1 MVLSSLKGAVFV
13 FFLFDLSC
21 SFSSQFN
28 DLLTLFFASYNCI
41 RARNSTPFKGT
52 TEYHKTQDIIH
63 VKQILGHKHTENTM
77 VYINLEAAILQ
88 TTDDQFTVRVV
99 EAPDEIK
106 QLLEVGFE
114 FVCEKKQSAFLQKV
128 SLKNTGYLLET

>member
-1 MVLSSLKGAVFV
+1 MVLSSLKKQSLSS
-13 FFLFDLSC
+13 FFLIC
-21 SFSSQFN
+21 SAASLANSMIFSHSF
-28 DLLTLFFASYNCI
+28 LLPIIAFERATLHH
-41 RARNSTPFKGT
+41 FKGT